1 MAEKPGIIIIEG
13 HPVMRDALADFL
25 GGTGRWRIT
34 GKASSLASAKELLT
48 RPGIKPDI
56 MLLDIRLEDGWGLD
70 IIPWYTKQKSGR
82 VPYMAVYSAFDDY
95 AHVSAALSMG
105 VRAYIHKRR
114 NERELESVLLKVLGG
129 GFHIDEIVQARH
141 QLVMDIFNLLTKRE
155 AEILSLVKDGLSN
168 KQIAAALGRSHR
180 TVENIISCIY
190 DKTGIRSRT
199 ELERL

>member
-1 MAEKPGIIIIEG
+1 
-13 HPVMRDALADFL
+13 MRDALADSL
-25 GGTGRWRIT
+25 SGTGRWRIT

-48 RPGIKPDI
+48 RPGIRPDI

-70 IIPWYTKQKSGR
+70 IIPWYAKQKGGR
-82 VPYMAVYSAFDDY
+82 VPHVAVYSAFDDY
-95 AHVSAALSMG
+95 AHVSAALSLG
-105 VRAYIHKRR
+105 VRAYVHKRR
-114 NERELESVLLKVLGG
+114 NERELESVLLKVLNGE
-129 GFHIDEIVQARH
+129 FHIDEIVQARH
-141 QLVMDIFNLLTKRE
+141 QLVTDIFSLLTKRE

-190 DKTGIRSRT
+190 DKTGIRSRV